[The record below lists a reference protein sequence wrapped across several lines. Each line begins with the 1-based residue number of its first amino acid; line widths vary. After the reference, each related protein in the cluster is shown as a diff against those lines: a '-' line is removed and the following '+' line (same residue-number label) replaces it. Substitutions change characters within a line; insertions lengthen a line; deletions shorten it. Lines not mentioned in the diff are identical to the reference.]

1 MFDVPAVDR
10 ASPVSP
16 AQAAEIALTHYG
28 VSAAAERLASEH
40 DDTFLL
46 AGADGVRRLL
56 KISAAPPALAV
67 PAGGG
72 AAGGSAAGGAP
83 AGGAG
88 FQTAV
93 LLHLARVA
101 PELPVQR
108 VVATLDGRPEVTLD
122 RPGREPRRVVRM
134 TSWLDGQLLGRGTTS
149 VELRREIG
157 ATLGRLNIALR
168 GFAHPGAYRTHRWDL
183 QNFVALRPL
192 LEQLPESGMLPSVG
206 QALAAGGLVAG
217 GLVAGGLVAGGL
229 VAGGLVAGGLVAGGL
244 GSDGAAA
251 DGLRAALADCLDHF
265 DAVVRP
271 ALAGVPVQVIHTDFH
286 GENLLTGGGRITGI
300 LDFGDALAGPV
311 AMDVGVA
318 ACYQLGARGPDANPL
333 APALDADLLAPALEA
348 DLLAPALDV
357 VAGYHAVDPLSD
369 ADLDLVAEFIVAR
382 VAARIIVSQANATR
396 EPANSGYLL
405 RRTPQAVAH
414 LAALRAFPSDEI
426 GRRLRAACHLEVV
439 R

>member
-16 AQAAEIALTHYG
+16 AQAAEIALAHYG

-40 DDTFLL
+40 DDTFRL

-56 KISAAPPALAV
+56 KISTAPPALAV

-72 AAGGSAAGGAP
+72 AASGGAAGGGAAGGGAAGGAGG

-108 VVATLDGRPEVTLD
+108 VVATLDGRPEVALD

-168 GFAHPGAYRTHRWDL
+168 GFVHPGAYRTHQWDL
-183 QNFVALRPL
+183 QNLGALRPL

-206 QALAAGGLVAG
+206 HALAADGP
-217 GLVAGGLVAGGL
+217 
-229 VAGGLVAGGLVAGGL
+229 
-244 GSDGAAA
+244 GSDGAADGLRA
-251 DGLRAALADCLDHF
+251 LAGGGLRAALADCLDHF

-318 ACYQLGARGPDANPL
+318 ACYQLGARGPGADPL

-369 ADLDLVAEFIVAR
+369 AELDLVAEFIVAR

-414 LAALRAFPSDEI
+414 LAALRALPSDEI